1 MRELWEYKVLD
12 YSGDKTEFENP
23 HWLEYS
29 LNKLGGEGWNLI
41 DIREGKYIFKR
52 KMELMIDFDKIRQ
65 SDEDFV
71 RPEQRSEEIK
81 EKRKNTDRSKRNRV
95 RSHKVKKIS
104 SEPSE
109 EFDDQQFE
117 NRNILNERNILKE
130 RIIKIAKE
138 NQKPLNY
145 PFIYSILKE
154 RNELPPEKVKSEI
167 LKIIYDKKIFKRIQH
182 GYYQLINYN
191 NSIRSH

>member
-117 NRNILNERNILKE
+117 NRNILKNRNIHKDRNIRKNRNIHKNRNILNERNILKE
-130 RIIKIAKE
+130 RIIKIAIRT
-138 NQKPLNY
+138 NG
-145 PFIYSILKE
+145 
-154 RNELPPEKVKSEI
+154 
-167 LKIIYDKKIFKRIQH
+167 II
-182 GYYQLINYN
+182 
-191 NSIRSH
+191 SIRLFDALT